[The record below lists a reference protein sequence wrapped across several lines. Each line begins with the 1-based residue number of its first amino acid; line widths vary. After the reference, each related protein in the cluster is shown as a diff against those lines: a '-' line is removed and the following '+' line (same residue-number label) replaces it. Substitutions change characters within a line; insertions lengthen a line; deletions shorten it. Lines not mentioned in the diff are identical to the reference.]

1 MTYNTQTRRQGPLLV
16 INNRGRSAQG
26 VHFPNLNTVAKLVGT
41 TVTKM
46 DDHKGSSSGAKMPS
60 WKKNFPYQ
68 AWEYETRIYAEY
80 RGLDHVLKKENK
92 PSGAPEHKPLATTKE
107 TLMAKVKI
115 NDGWMAELGHDA
127 VGARNASRDADF
139 DEDVA
144 GDGRKLSRRTAT
156 RKMNSP

>member
-1 MTYNTQTRRQGPLLV
+1 MQTNRAPTGRRPARQTEDTLSLMGVLHQRDWHDVAQLLV
-16 INNRGRSAQG
+16 INNRGSSAQG
-26 VHFPNLNTVAKLVGT
+26 AHFPNLSTVAKLVGT

-46 DDHKGSSSGAKMPS
+46 DDHKDSSSGAKMPS

-107 TLMAKVKI
+107 TFMAKVQI
-115 NDGWMAELGHDA
+115 NDGWMA
-127 VGARNASRDADF
+127 
-139 DEDVA
+139 
-144 GDGRKLSRRTAT
+144 TAF
-156 RKMNSP
+156 